1 MATNKGYTVK
11 QLMEFCQEEIK
22 NGNGDKHVQI
32 SRDDEGNGFHSLFYG
47 FIAKKE
53 DLEYYLNEGMFES
66 FNIDSVDDIIILG

>member
-11 QLMEFCQEEIK
+11 ELLQFCKEEVLK
-22 NGNGDKHVQI
+22 GNGDKHIQI

-47 FIAKKE
+47 FTTNKD

-66 FNIDSVDDIIILG
+66 FNIKSVDDIIILG